1 LKINKNLLN
10 EKFVE
15 NLKRDEDILAVMIFG
30 SYSRGEERK
39 ESDIDV
45 CITLKKHGKA

>member
-15 NLKRDEDILAVMIFG
+15 NLKRDEDVLAVMIFG
-30 SYSRGEERK
+30 SYPEVRK
-39 ESDIDV
+39 EKNL
-45 CITLKKHGKA
+45 T